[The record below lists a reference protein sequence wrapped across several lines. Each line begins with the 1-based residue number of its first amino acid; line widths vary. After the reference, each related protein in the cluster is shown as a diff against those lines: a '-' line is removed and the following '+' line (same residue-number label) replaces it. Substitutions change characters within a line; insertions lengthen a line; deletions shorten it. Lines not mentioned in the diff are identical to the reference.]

1 MASPPL
7 SAAGG
12 SGGELSSGSEAAATG
27 AAAPSRDLPALFEQ
41 AAERLPSLLSTA
53 SKEQLLYLYARYKQ
67 VKLGTCN
74 TPKPSFFDFEGKQKW
89 EAWKALGDTSPHQA
103 MQEYIAAVKKL
114 DPSWNPQTTEKRG
127 KESKT
132 VFGGPVISSLY
143 QEEEIIREEDKNI
156 FDYCREN
163 NIDYVTKAIQS
174 KKVDVNVT
182 DEEGRALL
190 HWACDRGHKEL
201 VSVLLQNAADV
212 NIQGDGEIDVDV
224 LTVVS
229 KDHWLHLDIFPPP
242 QIFGFKCNL
251 GIVNGSICVFLDCT
265 FPGIDSEVILR
276 SFTWCSGAP
285 FSPSGLNCCSPD
297 VPGNELL
304 SFTQTHSSGPA
315 EIALQEF
322 EAQGQVPQLEG
333 TDILQDGEGQTA
345 LHYAA
350 TCEFLDIVELL
361 LQSGADPRLRDQEG
375 CLPEEVTDSKAIT
388 SALQQHSTGEP

>member
-1 MASPPL
+1 
-7 SAAGG
+7 
-12 SGGELSSGSEAAATG
+12 
-27 AAAPSRDLPALFEQ
+27 RDLPALFEQ
-41 AAERLPSLLSTA
+41 AAERLPSLLPAA

-67 VKLGTCN
+67 VKLGACN
-74 TPKPSFFDFEGKQKW
+74 TPKPGFFDFEGKQKW

-114 DPSWNPQTTEKRG
+114 DPSWNPQVGNVELSFRKPTSICLCEAAN
-127 KESKT
+127 
-132 VFGGPVISSLY
+132 
-143 QEEEIIREEDKNI
+143 EDKNI

-212 NIQGDGEIDVDV
+212 NIQ
-224 LTVVS
+224 
-229 KDHWLHLDIFPPP
+229 
-242 QIFGFKCNL
+242 
-251 GIVNGSICVFLDCT
+251 
-265 FPGIDSEVILR
+265 
-276 SFTWCSGAP
+276 
-285 FSPSGLNCCSPD
+285 
-297 VPGNELL
+297 
-304 SFTQTHSSGPA
+304 
-315 EIALQEF
+315 
-322 EAQGQVPQLEG
+322 
-333 TDILQDGEGQTA
+333 DGEGQTA

-361 LQSGADPRLRDQEG
+361 LQAGADPGLRDQEG

-388 SALQQHSTGEP
+388 RALQQHGPGQP

>member
-1 MASPPL
+1 
-7 SAAGG
+7 
-12 SGGELSSGSEAAATG
+12 
-27 AAAPSRDLPALFEQ
+27 
-41 AAERLPSLLSTA
+41 
-53 SKEQLLYLYARYKQ
+53 
-67 VKLGTCN
+67 
-74 TPKPSFFDFEGKQKW
+74 

-114 DPSWNPQTTEKRG
+114 DPSWNPQATEKRG

-132 VFGGPVISSLY
+132 VFGGPVVSSLY

-212 NIQGDGEIDVDV
+212 NIQVRGS
-224 LTVVS
+224 T
-229 KDHWLHLDIFPPP
+229 K
-242 QIFGFKCNL
+242 
-251 GIVNGSICVFLDCT
+251 VNWS
-265 FPGIDSEVILR
+265 
-276 SFTWCSGAP
+276 
-285 FSPSGLNCCSPD
+285 
-297 VPGNELL
+297 
-304 SFTQTHSSGPA
+304 
-315 EIALQEF
+315 
-322 EAQGQVPQLEG
+322 
-333 TDILQDGEGQTA
+333 
-345 LHYAA
+345 A

-361 LQSGADPRLRDQEG
+361 LQSGADPGLRDQEG

-388 SALQQHSTGEP
+388 SALRQHGTGEP

>member
-27 AAAPSRDLPALFEQ
+27 AALPDRDLPDRDLPALFEQ
-41 AAERLPSLLSTA
+41 AAERLPSLLPAA

-67 VKLGTCN
+67 VKLGACN
-74 TPKPSFFDFEGKQKW
+74 TPKPGFFDFEGKQKW

-114 DPSWNPQTTEKRG
+114 DPSWNPQTPEKRA

-212 NIQGDGEIDVDV
+212 NIQ
-224 LTVVS
+224 
-229 KDHWLHLDIFPPP
+229 
-242 QIFGFKCNL
+242 
-251 GIVNGSICVFLDCT
+251 
-265 FPGIDSEVILR
+265 
-276 SFTWCSGAP
+276 
-285 FSPSGLNCCSPD
+285 
-297 VPGNELL
+297 
-304 SFTQTHSSGPA
+304 
-315 EIALQEF
+315 
-322 EAQGQVPQLEG
+322 
-333 TDILQDGEGQTA
+333 DGEGQTA

-361 LQSGADPRLRDQEG
+361 LQAGADPGLRDQEG

-388 SALQQHSTGEP
+388 RALQQHGPGQP